1 MNVSLALPLA
11 EEDVRQLK
19 VGDFVELSGVITTAR
34 DSAHKLLAGGTP
46 CPRDVSG
53 GVFYHCGPVIVGCP
67 GAWRVTAA
75 GPTTSIREEPY
86 MADLIG
92 SLGLRAVIGKGG
104 MGQKT
109 SDALRRHGCVYLHAV
124 GGVAQVL
131 AECIQAVEGVDF
143 LEEFGPPEAMWHL
156 RVERFPA
163 MVTMDTQGNGLHTE
177 ISAISASRL
186 AACVAMGGGEV

>member
-1 MNVSLALPLA
+1 MNVPLALPLG
-11 EEDVRQLK
+11 EEDIRQLK

-34 DSAHKLLAGGTP
+34 DSAHQLLASGTP
-46 CPRDVSG
+46 CPCNMSG
-53 GVFYHCGPVIVGCP
+53 GVFYHCGPVIVGRP

-86 MADLIG
+86 MADLIAA
-92 SLGLRAVIGKGG
+92 LGLRAIIGKGG
-104 MGQKT
+104 MGPKTLAALQK
-109 SDALRRHGCVYLHAV
+109 HGCVYLHAV

-156 RVERFPA
+156 RVENFPA
-163 MVTMDTQGNGLHTE
+163 MVTMDARGNSLHAQ
-177 ISAISASRL
+177 ISTSSRQRLSACMSVR
-186 AACVAMGGGEV
+186 